1 MASIV
6 KPSQLGPAG
15 ALDGSEIVVLS
26 KGGSSVRA
34 LLSAIRTYIREG
46 LIGDAPS
53 DGGVYAR
60 VNGAWV
66 DITDR
71 LNPEP

>member
-15 ALDGSEIVVLS
+15 TLDGSEIVVLS

-34 LLSAIRTYIREG
+34 LLSAIRSYIRAG
-46 LIGDAPS
+46 LVADAPS

-60 VNGAWV
+60 VNGEWV